1 MVAWLTLLIESVS
14 MLNMRRAL
22 TLLMVFAV
30 LVTCLV
36 CPVMQM
42 LDRWDHEFQTGQD
55 SESALVLVAL
65 CLGVTFSLVQAI
77 IKIYRGSPVINNSLC
92 SPLGRTPKIPI
103 GAAAATLISAS
114 PPPAIL
120 RI

>member
-1 MVAWLTLLIESVS
+1 MLAWLTLLIGGVS

-77 IKIYRGSPVINNSLC
+77 IRIYRC
-92 SPLGRTPKIPI
+92 SPAINSSVCSLLSGTPKILI
-103 GAAAATLISAS
+103 GAAAAALISAS

>member
-1 MVAWLTLLIESVS
+1 
-14 MLNMRRAL
+14 MLNMRRGL
-22 TLLMVFAV
+22 IFLVVFAV

-65 CLGVTFSLVQAI
+65 CFGVTFSLVQAI
-77 IKIYRGSPVINNSLC
+77 IKIYRGSPAINNSVC
-92 SPLGRTPKIPI
+92 SPLSRTPQILI
-103 GAAAATLISAS
+103 GAVAAALISAS